1 MTSQTKYY
9 IEVSDIVA
17 LRFECRTCRAVLTLP
32 LVADIGKS
40 VLRCPKCKNGWT
52 QMEHA
57 SHEPLIEEFV
67 RQVDTLAHIVPGL
80 GFSFSLELSSDPA
93 AFARDD

>member
-1 MTSQTKYY
+1 
-9 IEVSDIVA
+9 
-17 LRFECRTCRAVLTLP
+17 
-32 LVADIGKS
+32 
-40 VLRCPKCKNGWT
+40 
-52 QMEHA
+52 MEHA